1 MTTLK
6 KIGKYYYK
14 INRNKKRTRISERK
28 YFKLNRKVSVKQRK
42 SKRKKHMKGG
52 DIDKFFLNYTRF
64 KAEQK
69 DTGITE
75 IGRGGFGTVYVDTA
89 QQESVFKIPTV
100 TCEQEKEIQ
109 IYNDIKKQEE
119 KKGGSIDT
127 DTVKCKLIRLIES
140 ETKDGKCI
148 MEITKAHNPD
158 GEQITI
164 QPLFGNKTLEKI
176 YEGRGKF
183 LGVDQLIAKGFFT
196 TEDLKGYIKDLAIVM
211 ARFHFKL
218 EFDGIDI
225 ELFLSKKSNEEKD
238 STIIYIGDFDQVK
251 SCARLPEDE
260 KINKL
265 EWCLMAV
272 EYFPLFTK
280 EGKEYSY
287 YNELVNI
294 FKAAYIEEAK
304 IHGEQLTADT
314 VLNRF
319 KS

>member
-28 YFKLNRKVSVKQRK
+28 YFKINRKVSVKQRK

-52 DIDKFFLNYTRF
+52 NIGDFFEKYKKF
-64 KAEQK
+64 KEGEE

-75 IGRGGFGTVYVDTA
+75 IGRGGFGTVYVDSA

-100 TCEQEKEIQ
+100 TCNREKEIE
-109 IYNDIKKQEE
+109 IYNDIKQQEE
-119 KKGGSIDT
+119 EKGGSIDT
-127 DTVKCKLIRLIES
+127 DRCKLIRLIKS
-140 ETKDGKCI
+140 ETIDSKCI

-158 GEQITI
+158 GGQITI
-164 QPLFGNKTLEKI
+164 QPLFGKKEQNKTFD
-176 YEGRGKF
+176 GRGEF
-183 LGVDQLIAKGFFT
+183 LGVDQLITKGFFT
-196 TEDLKGYIKDLAIVM
+196 KDNIKEYITELAIVM

-218 EFDGIDI
+218 GFDGTDI

-251 SCARLPEDE
+251 SCAKLPEDE
-260 KINKL
+260 KINAL

-272 EYFPLFTK
+272 DYFPLFT
-280 EGKEYSY
+280 EERDSD
-287 YNELVNI
+287 YNELVTT
-294 FKAAYIEEAK
+294 FKDEYIKEAE
-304 IHGEQLTADT
+304 IHGKQLTADA
-314 VLNRF
+314 VLKRF